1 LSNPKSFLWK
11 GVEKMIPHF
20 QSESLNRRRA
30 VNLLAALMLLALV
43 AGIFLMAA
51 RGGVTASALIL
62 GGVSLS
68 ALILGMIAYAF
79 ATGNAEKSKPKREGE
94 DMYTLIDRLVDDL
107 DDDERAYLQKRLAER
122 HDVKKDNLAQS
133 VENLLD
139 RRPQSRK
146 P

>member
-1 LSNPKSFLWK
+1 
-11 GVEKMIPHF
+11 MIPQF
-20 QSESLNRRRA
+20 QSPNSRRA

-51 RGGVTASALIL
+51 RGGAGASALIL

-79 ATGNAEKSKPKREGE
+79 ATGNAGKSKPKREGE

-107 DDDERAYLQKRLAER
+107 DDDERAYLQKRLDENHTVKNDDLAE
-122 HDVKKDNLAQS
+122 S
-133 VENLLD
+133 VERLLE
-139 RRPQSRK
+139 RRSQNHK